1 MSYELTTCG
10 EMTSVL
16 STEEAQAVTTGAE
29 AAGTRRRLLS
39 AGAWAAAAAAGF
51 AVYLRLAQTRA
62 VNSDGAALALQAW
75 DMLHGNPLLRGW
87 TTSDVSFYSTELP
100 QYMLVERVRGLGAA
114 VVPTAAA
121 MTYTL
126 VVLLAAGLAA
136 GRPTGRAPGRAAWAG
151 AVITA
156 GIMLAP
162 QLGAGTNVLLSSPD
176 HVGTSVP
183 LLLTWLVL
191 DRAQAQRHRSRWSLP
206 AVITLLLAWAQVADS
221 IATIAGAVPL
231 AVVCALR
238 LARSARG
245 RDWPAARAAAGLG
258 AGALLSTGLA
268 GLFLRLVHAAGGFTV
283 RPLASP
289 LASLGEILGHNLP
302 VTGQCLL
309 LLTGAD
315 VFATTGGSATVFAA
329 LHLAGTATA
338 AAGIGL
344 AAWRFRRLD
353 PVGQVLLAAIAV
365 NVVAFAVTD
374 RVYAVS
380 SAREIAP
387 VLPYAAV
394 LAGRLLGS
402 RVPPGRRAGSRRVML
417 SALGLAAAGYL
428 AGLGV
433 ELASPAA
440 APQAAPLSDW
450 LERHP
455 LGTGLSGYWE
465 ASIVT
470 LSSGARVAVRP
481 VTVTGGRV
489 RPNAS
494 EVKSGWFAPG
504 PAAAHYVVLFPGV
517 DGYPGFTD
525 RPAVLATFGRPARV
539 YHAGRY
545 TIWYWPA
552 SLLGD
557 LRGKA

>member
-1 MSYELTTCG
+1 MA
-10 EMTSVL
+10 SVL
-16 STEEAQAVTTGAE
+16 STEGAQPGTADDEATGARGPGTR
-29 AAGTRRRLLS
+29 AAGTRRRLLT
-39 AGAWAAAAAAGF
+39 AAAWAAAAVAGF
-51 AVYLRLAQTRA
+51 AAYLRLAQTRA

-75 DMLHGNPLLRGW
+75 DMLHGNPLLHGW

-100 QYMLVERVRGLGAA
+100 QYMLVELVRGLGAD
-114 VVPTAAA
+114 VVPVAAA
-121 MTYTL
+121 ISYTL
-126 VVLLAAGLAA
+126 VVLLAAGLATA
-136 GRPTGRAPGRAAWAG
+136 RVRGRAAWAS
-151 AVITA
+151 AALTA

-176 HVGTSVP
+176 HIGTSVP

-191 DRAQAQRHRSRWSLP
+191 DRARARARWHLP
-206 AVITLLLAWAQVADS
+206 VVITLLLTWAQVADS
-221 IATIAGAVPL
+221 IVAIAGVVPL
-231 AVVCALR
+231 AAVCSLR
-238 LARSARG
+238 LAGSARG
-245 RDWPAARAAAGLG
+245 RDWPAARAAGGLG

-268 GLFLRLVHAAGGFTV
+268 DLTLRTVHAAGGFTV

-289 LASLGEILGHNLP
+289 LAPLGEIFGHNLP

-315 VFATTGGSATVFAA
+315 VFATAGGSATAFAA

-338 AAGIGL
+338 AAAIGV

-353 PVGQVLLAAIAV
+353 LLSQVLLAAIVV
-365 NVVAFAVTD
+365 NVAAFAVTD

-387 VLPYAAV
+387 VLPFAAV
-394 LAGRLLGS
+394 LAGRLLGP
-402 RVPPGRRAGSRRVML
+402 RLAAAVPARRVL
-417 SALGLAAAGYL
+417 LAAIGLAGAGYL
-428 AGLGV
+428 AGLGT
-433 ELASPAA
+433 ELAGPAA
-440 APQAAPLSDW
+440 APQAAPLTAW

-455 LGTGLSGYWE
+455 LGSGLSGYWE

-470 LSSGARVAVRP
+470 LTSGGRVAVRP

-494 EVKSGWFAPG
+494 EVKSSWFAPRQS
-504 PAAAHYVVLFPGV
+504 AARYVVLFPGIA
-517 DGYPGFTD
+517 GYPGFTD
-525 RPAVLATFGRPARV
+525 RQAVQATFGQPARV
-539 YHAGRY
+539 YHAGQY

-552 SLLGD
+552 SLLDG
-557 LRGKA
+557 LRGNG